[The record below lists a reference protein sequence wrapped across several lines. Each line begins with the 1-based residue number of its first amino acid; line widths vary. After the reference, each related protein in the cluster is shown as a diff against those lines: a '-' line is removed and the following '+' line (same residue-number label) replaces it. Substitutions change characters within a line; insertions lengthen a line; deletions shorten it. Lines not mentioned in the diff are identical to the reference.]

1 MSGKRPAPFPQVIK
15 ARRAETR
22 LRAPFTRA
30 RFAHRALTCTSWG
43 QNSMCPEQWLVYYLP
58 EAIFVNHAIHIGNE
72 RDQIG
77 KNLELVAR

>member
-1 MSGKRPAPFPQVIK
+1 
-15 ARRAETR
+15 
-22 LRAPFTRA
+22 
-30 RFAHRALTCTSWG
+30 
-43 QNSMCPEQWLVYYLP
+43 MCPEQWLVYYLP